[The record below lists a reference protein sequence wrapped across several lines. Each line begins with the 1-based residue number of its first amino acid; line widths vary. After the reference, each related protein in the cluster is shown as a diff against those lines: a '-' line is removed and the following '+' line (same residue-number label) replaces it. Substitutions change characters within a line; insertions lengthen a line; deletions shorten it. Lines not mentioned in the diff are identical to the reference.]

1 MPEAELAYGR
11 RSISFVFDESRFS
24 VLAPG
29 DGDRQLLSDVEINT
43 AIDTPI
49 ESPNLEEIV
58 GPGQSV
64 LIVVSDAARA
74 TASGQI
80 VNLLV
85 RRLIAAGVAPSDINI
100 IFATGIHRAPTAEEK
115 RDLLT
120 PFIFQRIKT
129 IDHNA
134 YDRSML
140 VHYGETERGTPVEL
154 NRALKEHT
162 HVFLTGGVGFHYF
175 AGFTGGRKSICPGL
189 ASARTITATHMLAF
203 DFEKGG
209 RRSGVGPGLLGG
221 NAVHEE
227 CESIAA
233 MVKPS
238 FLINTIVDGAGRAVG
253 VFAGDWRAAHRAACD
268 TYARQHI
275 VTIAAR
281 RDIVLA
287 SCGGSPYD
295 INLIQAHKTLD
306 MASQACSEGGTIV
319 LVAECREGLGREDF
333 MKWFAQG
340 DPNAIAEQLRT
351 EYEVNGQTAWALLT
365 KAKRFRVRLISQLP
379 AEAVRAMN
387 MEPASTLEEALSV
400 VPNDAMGYI
409 MPRGATFL
417 PVAEGFT

>member
-1 MPEAELAYGR
+1 MPEVELAYGR

-24 VLAPG
+24 VLTPGHG
-29 DGDRQLLSDVEINT
+29 DGQPLSDAEINA
-43 AIDTPI
+43 AIDAPI
-49 ESPNLEEIV
+49 ESPYLEEIV
-58 GPGQSV
+58 GPGESV

-85 RRLIAAGVAPSDINI
+85 RRLIAAGVAPPDINI
-100 IFATGIHRAPTAEEK
+100 IFATGIHRAPTTEEK

-120 PFIFQRIKT
+120 SFIYQRIKT

-134 YDRSML
+134 YDQSAL

-175 AGFTGGRKSICPGL
+175 AGFTGGRKSISPGL

-203 DFEKGG
+203 DFERGG
-209 RRSGVGPGLLGG
+209 RRSGVGPGLLDG
-221 NAVHEE
+221 NAVNEE

-233 MVKPS
+233 MAKPS
-238 FLINTIVDGAGRAVG
+238 FLINTIVDAGGRAVG

-268 TYARQHI
+268 MYARQRI
-275 VTIAAR
+275 VNIAAR

-287 SCGGSPYD
+287 SCGGFPYD

-306 MASQACSEGGTIV
+306 MASQACTEGGTIV
-319 LVAECREGLGREDF
+319 LIAECRDGLGREDF

-340 DPNAIAEQLRT
+340 DPNAIAERLRT

-379 AEAVRAMN
+379 AEAVRGMN

-400 VPNDAMGYI
+400 VPNNAMGYI

-417 PVAEGFT
+417 PVAEGLT